1 MIKVKS
7 QGVIQYLVGMQIKKN
22 ILGNIW
28 TWTDVRVKM
37 EGQEKRISDGEKYNG
52 KNTSLEVRNP
62 GK

>member
-1 MIKVKS
+1 
-7 QGVIQYLVGMQIKKN
+7 MQIKKN

-28 TWTDVRVKM
+28 TWTDVKVKM
-37 EGQEKRISDGEKYNG
+37 ESQEKKILDGEKYNG